1 MNKSRRHNDSFL
13 ACGRLIIYKVPKHI
27 ANINRPET
35 PMPTPCET
43 LITCDVL
50 LTQDTDRTVIE
61 DAALAVNDGTIL
73 AVGPRADIEAAHTP
87 AERLDLGRSMVLPG
101 LVNAHTHVSMT
112 LLRGLADDLPLM
124 DWLTKH
130 IFPVEQKLTPELVRL
145 GAMLGCAEMLRTGT
159 TAFCDMYLMEEA
171 VAEAVAAS
179 GLRARVG
186 EVIFAFPSPAYPD
199 LDGAL
204 DVARRMEE
212 RFKDNDRVRTAVM
225 PHAVYTTHPELLEKT
240 YALAEELDVPL
251 HIHLAESATETAQ
264 CLEQQG
270 KRPVS
275 YLHGLGL
282 LGGRTLA
289 AHCVDL
295 DEEEIALLAE
305 TGTRIAHCPESNMK
319 LASGF
324 CPAQALL
331 DAGAVLGLGTDGAC
345 SNNNLNMFTEM
356 GSSALMQKAHRT
368 DPTALPAQ
376 AVLDMATVGGAQCL
390 SWPELGSLEPGKAAD
405 LVALD
410 LTRPNLMPMYSPV
423 SHAVYAANGGEVTM
437 TMVGGEVLYRDGAY
451 SRIDYPALLD
461 EIRDAAKW
469 VMEQA

>member
-1 MNKSRRHNDSFL
+1 
-13 ACGRLIIYKVPKHI
+13 
-27 ANINRPET
+27 
-35 PMPTPCET
+35 MPTPCQT
-43 LITCDVL
+43 LVTCGLL
-50 LTQDTDRTVIE
+50 LTQDAERTVIE
-61 DAALAVNDGTIL
+61 DAALALDAGKVL
-73 AVGPRADIEAAHTP
+73 AVGPRAEVEADHAP
-87 AERLDLGRSMVLPG
+87 AERLDLGRSMVMPG

-171 VAEAVAAS
+171 VAEAVDAS

-186 EVIFAFPSPAYPD
+186 EVVFAFPSPAYPD

-204 DVARRMEE
+204 DVARRMQD
-212 RFKDNDRVRTAVM
+212 RFKDNPRVQTAVM
-225 PHAVYTTHPELLEKT
+225 PHAVYTTNPELLRRAF
-240 YALAEELDVPL
+240 ALAEELDIPL

-270 KRPVS
+270 MRPVP
-275 YLHGLGL
+275 YLHSLGL
-282 LGGRTLA
+282 LGPRTLA

-295 DEEEIALLAE
+295 DESEIALLAE
-305 TGTRIAHCPESNMK
+305 TGTRVAHCPESNMK

-331 DAGAVLGLGTDGAC
+331 DAGATLGLGTDGAC

-356 GSSALMQKAHRT
+356 GSAALLQKAHRA

-376 AVLDMATVGGAQCL
+376 TVLDMATLGGAQCL
-390 SWPELGSLEPGKAAD
+390 AWPELGSLEPGKAAD

-410 LTRPNLMPMYSPV
+410 LDRPNLMPLYSPA
-423 SHAVYAANGGEVTM
+423 SHAVYAANGGEVTL
-437 TMVGGEVLYRDGAY
+437 TMVGGEVLYHNGTY
-451 SRIDYPALLD
+451 PNIDYPALLA
-461 EIRDAAKW
+461 EIREAAQW
-469 VMEQA
+469 VRRQV